1 MYITKDCELC
11 TNPECR
17 KRDSAVYIHDREFA
31 LQLLNRLKLDRFG
44 MLAAR
49 SLLRE
54 EYAWESL
61 FQYSD
66 EMVIEQI
73 ATLLLCDRL
82 HLHVRE
88 MPRSLGV
95 GGSSSASAAPAAFP
109 MANRKQPAQTSPS
122 SAATKQQED
131 STLPPDTD
139 YAAQAAALVNA
150 AKTGVPFCAQC
161 VAAAAASALSGM

>member
-31 LQLLNRLKLDRFG
+31 LQLLNRLKLDRFA

-66 EMVIEQI
+66 DMVIEQI

-82 HLHVRE
+82 HLHIRE

-95 GGSSSASAAPAAFP
+95 GGSTSASAAPAAFP
-109 MANRKQPAQTSPS
+109 MANRKQPAQTSPR
-122 SAATKQQED
+122 AAPTQQED
-131 STLPPDTD
+131 PTLPADTD
-139 YAAQAAALVNA
+139 YAAQAAALVSA